1 MANSKKIIQNLN
13 WRKLKSFYLI
23 LKNNPTLINK
33 ALQEFRYIGF
43 TGVMNKIKYKINRE
57 SGVSSAAAAFPF
69 STSYG
74 ERSKLGRYEAW
85 REVNKLTKNQINVLL
100 HNLSTA
106 STQPKISLILPVYN
120 PPLELLEK
128 AVASVKNQ
136 LYENWELCIVD
147 DCSSDPAVKAYI
159 ENLQKEKNIKAFFNL
174 KNLHISLTTNQ
185 AVELAGGDYLVFL
198 DQDDLLSVDALSEVV
213 LYLSA
218 HPETGILY
226 SDNDI
231 IDLDERHSDPQ
242 FKPDWSPEYLLSFMY
257 FSHLVC
263 VKKTLFDEVGG
274 FRKGFEGSQD
284 FDFALRASERTAHI
298 GHIPKIL
305 YHWRSVPGSTAA
317 GGNEKSYSFAAGVRA
332 VQETLDRRGIHGRA
346 YHPDWALRNGN
357 GVYAIEFPDDGPEV
371 GIIIP
376 TRNKVDLL
384 KRCVNSLKATTYK
397 NFSIYIIDNDSND
410 PKTLEYLKT
419 IKHTVIKISSPNGK
433 FNFSHLNN
441 RAVES
446 VKEELLLFLN
456 NDTEVINPRW
466 LAQMVGYLQMKG
478 VGSVGAKLF
487 FPDQRV
493 QHAGIVHGIMH
504 GFPTPAFK
512 LLPRWEWGYL
522 SAMVSS
528 RNYSAVTAACMLT
541 RKSLFQEAGGFNE
554 IDFSI
559 AFNDCDYG
567 YNLLQRGFRNVV
579 CPEAELF
586 HFEGATR
593 EQGDQPCEEAAYI
606 RKYYSWKDPY
616 YNPNLSQ
623 NCTDF
628 LIDSKTVVLHPLP
641 RFKLLIVTHNLNYE
655 GSTKVAYELAKQ
667 LKQRGNIEL
676 TILSQRDGPMK
687 ELYFDLGVNVKI
699 FDISPLFHI
708 TDKHLMDQEFERLRA
723 MVESLNVDVVFGNTV
738 EAFWCIKAAKMLNK
752 PSIWTI
758 HESEPPFSQF
768 ESPSLRELAREGLN
782 YPYKVVFVADATRK
796 VFEPLNT
803 HHNFITIHNGFDGEQ
818 MSNKLSTLNRDLVRK
833 QLNIEPESLNLLLL
847 GTVSDRK
854 GQLDLVKAI
863 ELLGEDIISKMTFD
877 IVGDRRT
884 LKYSTILH
892 SEIKKLP
899 ASKQKRIRVFDET
912 PDVYKHY
919 LSADIFLCTS
929 RLESFPKVIQEAMYF
944 QLPIITTPV
953 FGIIEQVRDNVSALF
968 YSPGDTKYLKHLIE
982 LLFSDKELRERLGS
996 NAKISLDIMPTLDEM
1011 GSEYEMLFK
1020 EAFLSGESR

>member
-1 MANSKKIIQNLN
+1 MANSKKITEYLN
-13 WRKLKSFYLI
+13 WRKIKSLYLI
-23 LKNNPTLINK
+23 IKNNPILINK

-57 SGVSSAAAAFPF
+57 SGASSAMSAFPF
-69 STSYG
+69 STSHG
-74 ERSKLGRYEAW
+74 KILKLERYQAW
-85 REVNKLTKNQINVLL
+85 REVNKLTTNQINVLRD
-100 HNLSTA
+100 NLSTI
-106 STQPKISLILPVYN
+106 SNRPKISIILPVYN
-120 PPLELLEK
+120 PPLELLQK

-136 LYENWELCIVD
+136 LYDNWELCIVD
-147 DCSSDPAVKAYI
+147 DCSSEPAVKTYI
-159 ENLQKEKNIKAFFNL
+159 ENLKKEPKIKTFFNPR
-174 KNLHISLTTNQ
+174 NLHISLTTNQ
-185 AVELAGGDYLVFL
+185 AVELASGDYLIFL
-198 DQDDLLSVDALSEVV
+198 DQDDLLSADALAEVA
-213 LYLSA
+213 LYISA

-231 IDLDERHSDPQ
+231 IDLDENHSGPQ

-263 VKKTLFDEVGG
+263 VNKTLFYEIGG
-274 FRKGFEGSQD
+274 FRKEFEGSQD
-284 FDFALRASERTAHI
+284 FDFVLRASERTAFI

-332 VQETLDRRGIHGRA
+332 VQETLDRRGIQGRA
-346 YHPDWALRNGN
+346 YHPEWAFRNGN
-357 GVYAIEFPDDGPEV
+357 GVYAIEFPDDGPGV

-397 NFSIYIIDNDSND
+397 NFSIYLIDNDSSD
-410 PKTLEYLKT
+410 PKTLEYLQASQHK
-419 IKHTVIKISSPNGK
+419 VLKISSPHGK
-433 FNFSHLNN
+433 FSFSYLNN
-441 RAVES
+441 QAVEL

-466 LAQMVGYLQMKG
+466 LSQMVGYLQIKG

-493 QHAGIVHGIMH
+493 QHAGILHGIMH

-522 SAMVSS
+522 SSMVSS

-541 RKSLFQEAGGFNE
+541 RKSLFLETGGFNE
-554 IDFSI
+554 ADFSV

-586 HFEGATR
+586 HFEGASR
-593 EQGDQPCEEAAYI
+593 EQGDEPREEAAYI

-623 NCTDF
+623 NCTDSS
-628 LIDSKTVVLHPLP
+628 IDSKTVVLHPLP

-655 GSTKVAYELAKQ
+655 GSTKVAYELARH
-667 LKQRGNIEL
+667 LKQGGNIDL
-676 TILSQRDGPMK
+676 TILSHRDGPMK
-687 ELYFDLGVNVKI
+687 KLYLELGLNVKI

-708 TDKHLMDQEFERLRA
+708 TDKHLLDQEFERLRA
-723 MVESLNVDVVFGNTV
+723 VVESFHADVIFGNTI

-752 PSIWTI
+752 PSVWTI

-768 ESPSLRELAREGLN
+768 DHPFLRELARQGLN

-796 VFEPLNT
+796 VFELLNT
-803 HHNFITIHNGFDGEQ
+803 HHNFITIHNGFDGKQ
-818 MSNKLSTLNRDLVRK
+818 MSNQVPIMDRAHVRK
-833 QLNIEPESLNLLLL
+833 QLNIEPETLNLLLL
-847 GTVSDRK
+847 GTISTRK

-863 ELLGEDIISKMTFD
+863 ELLSEDITSKMTFH

-899 ASKQKRIRVFDET
+899 VSKQKRIRIFEET
-912 PDVYKHY
+912 PEVYKHY

-968 YSPGDTKYLKHLIE
+968 YAPGDTKYLKHQIE
-982 LLFSDKELRERLGS
+982 LLFRDKELRGRLGI
-996 NAKISLDIMPTLDEM
+996 NARISLDIMPTLDEM
-1011 GSEYEMLFK
+1011 GSEYETIFK
-1020 EAFLSGESR
+1020 EAYLSGESR